1 MRKNKNILVLAPHP
15 DDETLGCGGSIL
27 KHVAEGANVFWCIF
41 TTLSKS
47 HNYFKEREK
56 EILKVSKSYKFKK
69 IYKMNF
75 LTAKLDSYSKD
86 EIINELKKVI
96 KSCKPS
102 LIYCPFSDDAHSDHR
117 IVHESMAHF
126 GKSFRY
132 KFIKEIRLYET
143 ISETEN
149 SILLHN
155 NNFNPNLWVDIS
167 KFIKKKLQIF
177 GFYKT
182 EGGKS
187 EFPRSRRAITSL
199 STFRGTAVNRKHA
212 ESFMIIK
219 KIIE

>member
-117 IVHESMAHF
+117 IILTQISGLTFLNLLKKNYKYLDFIRQKV
-126 GKSFRY
+126 GNQSFQDLEEQLPAY
-132 KFIKEIRLYET
+132 QPLEEQQLI
-143 ISETEN
+143 EN
-149 SILLHN
+149 MQKVL
-155 NNFNPNLWVDIS
+155 
-167 KFIKKKLQIF
+167 
-177 GFYKT
+177 
-182 EGGKS
+182 
-187 EFPRSRRAITSL
+187 
-199 STFRGTAVNRKHA
+199 
-212 ESFMIIK
+212 
-219 KIIE
+219 